1 MLEQVI
7 RDTEEISVEDD
18 VEEGQE
24 GEGEEGEGE
33 KGADITIEPG
43 SATAILEGFISR

>member
-7 RDTEEISVEDD
+7 RDTEEISVDDD
-18 VEEGQE
+18 VEEG
-24 GEGEEGEGE
+24 EGEEEREGE